1 MPRCPHI
8 EPCHPTRSLH
18 SNFVCTLADD
28 AWPLSWQLGK
38 AGVKGMGQPV
48 HVDVQQPELICFAYL
63 LPGVPTNVYE
73 FGQVS
78 EDNINNKLANEV
90 SGYTLETMLRSTPS
104 PLHLNY
110 HSAGPLM
117 EEGLLNYIKPA
128 CGMEKVQG
136 GDVLRLMGSWPHA
149 AGALTKDLDKRMVL
163 FSVATPVRCMNPYKG
178 YVQIMIG
185 KPS

>member
-1 MPRCPHI
+1 M
-8 EPCHPTRSLH
+8 
-18 SNFVCTLADD
+18 
-28 AWPLSWQLGK
+28 
-38 AGVKGMGQPV
+38 

-63 LPGVPTNVYE
+63 LPGVPTNVYH

-78 EDNINNKLANEV
+78 EDNINNKLANDV
-90 SGYTLETMLRSTPS
+90 SGYNLEMMLRSTPS
-104 PLHLNY
+104 SLHLNY

-117 EEGLLNYIKPA
+117 EPELLNSISPA
-128 CGMEKVQG
+128 CGMEKVKG

-149 AGALTKDLDKRMVL
+149 AGALTKNLDKRMVL
-163 FSVATPVRCMNPYKG
+163 FSVATPIRCMSPYER